1 MCTPLKLKE
10 SSGEINHPKF
20 ILIKVAHCVI
30 HFRFKSLQD
39 DVFSNAV
46 RLTELDLSGN
56 ELRTVPS
63 VALESLKHL
72 SILRL
77 RNNGI
82 KAIHPLSFSDL
93 PLDILDLGDNHVP
106 IQIYPKAFCGLKP
119 RVTHVQTGV
128 R

>member
-1 MCTPLKLKE
+1 M
-10 SSGEINHPKF
+10 
-20 ILIKVAHCVI
+20 
-30 HFRFKSLQD
+30 
-39 DVFSNAV
+39 NAV
-46 RLTELDLSGN
+46 QLKELDLSGN
-56 ELRTVPS
+56 DLKTVPS
-63 VALESLKHL
+63 IALSTLKQL

-82 KAIHPLSFSDL
+82 KAIQPLSFSDL

-119 RVTHVQTGV
+119 RFTDVQTGV